1 MTTKSMNWP
10 MILWEMRDSLAN
22 ILRPEEEDILDEGFA
37 NEEEREDEVL
47 ENIKEEYGFEE
58 EKMPLMKLLLLTNLN
73 FFMVVSRTTLFN
85 FLSPNND
92 KENLL
97 LSLYS
102 GEGQNLMTNN
112 NLSTHVESGNIFY

>member
-102 GEGQNLMTNN
+102 GEGQNLMTNS

>member
-37 NEEEREDEVL
+37 NEKEREDEVL